1 MPLKDGVHE
10 TLGFSFRFS
19 FEDSVGSAWRS
30 TALAAV
36 VFKSK
41 TAVHVIQNFA
51 ILANIID
58 GEDRSG
64 NVSEHA
70 RNDICQTQGA

>member
-10 TLGFSFRFS
+10 TLAFSLRFS
-19 FEDSVGSAWRS
+19 FEDAVGSLGDQRLLRS
-30 TALAAV
+30 
-36 VFKSK
+36 FSK
-41 TAVHVIQNFA
+41 VKPQCVIQNFA

-58 GEDRSG
+58 GEVRSG